1 MLRDEGNALAGQFNV
16 LNHVRGELRE
26 LYLGWGI
33 DLPLANG
40 EPSWTLPIPGSYM
53 IDREG
58 IIRFA
63 SADADYTRRPEPEET
78 LGALGSSLVREPDVP

>member
-1 MLRDEGNALAGQFNV
+1 LLRDEGNALAGRFNV

-26 LYLGWGI
+26 LYLNWEI
-33 DLPLANG
+33 DLPEANG
-40 EPSWTLPIPGSYM
+40 EPSWTLPIPGSYV
-53 IDREG
+53 IDSAG

-78 LGALGSSLVREPDVP
+78 VAALV